1 MTPLVEQIFDELRS
15 AWRFRWT
22 ALTVAFMIAIC
33 GWAAVMSLPD
43 QYEAYARIFVDTR
56 TALKPVLQGLA
67 VDQDVAPE
75 VNFVR
80 QSLLAGP
87 QLEEIA
93 TESGVLTPDITSD
106 KQRARILHDL
116 SASIVLTMKSASD
129 RDEER
134 NTAGQIYSV
143 SYKDGSRAR
152 ALKVVQVFMQT
163 FAERTLGGKLE
174 GAATAQKFLGAQLKD
189 YEGRLREAESRL
201 ADFKKHNVGLMPSDG
216 VSYFGQLQAEIDAV
230 NKTKTSLD
238 TALARRAELQR
249 QIHGDSA
256 VMAVANAPAPS
267 ATNAGA
273 SGGDTLARI
282 SEAQARLDELL
293 LKFTDKH
300 PDVIAARQTLAELKA
315 RRAAEIEGL
324 RRGDPNAAAA
334 TRASSN
340 PVYQSLQL
348 GLNQADVEIAALHS
362 EMAQHEAKVAE
373 LRQRL
378 NTAPQ
383 VEAEYAQLN
392 RDYDVNKAQYAA
404 LLANYEKAQLGEQA
418 DKAGSVRF
426 ELVQPPTAGFQPVSL
441 KRSLLIAGV
450 LAVSLVLGAAL
461 AYGLHLLR
469 PVVMSAAG
477 LEAIAQAPVLGTVG
491 PAFPQRSEQTLKRDS
506 WRFSTAAACLFV
518 LFVAVLVAN
527 WAGIRFTSQFF
538 KSVVGA

>member
-1 MTPLVEQIFDELRS
+1 MPPIMEQIFDELRS
-15 AWRFRWT
+15 TWRFRWT
-22 ALTVAFMIAIC
+22 ALALAFVISIC
-33 GWAAVMSLPD
+33 GWVVVLALPD

-67 VDQDVAPE
+67 VDQDVGTE
-75 VNFVR
+75 VNYVR

-87 QLEEIA
+87 QLMEIA
-93 TESGVLTPDITSD
+93 TESGVLPPGHEND
-106 KQRARILHDL
+106 KQRARILGDL
-116 SASIVLTMKSASD
+116 SSAIVLTMKSASD

-143 SYKDGSRAR
+143 SYKDGNRAR
-152 ALKVVQVFMQT
+152 ALRVVQTVMNT
-163 FAERTLGGKLE
+163 FVEKTLGGKLE
-174 GAATAQKFLGAQLKD
+174 GAATAQKFLEAQMQD
-189 YEGRLREAESRL
+189 YERRLRTAENRL
-201 ADFKKHNVGLMPSDG
+201 ADFKRRNVGLMPSDG
-216 VSYFGQLQAEIDAV
+216 VSYFSQLQTAIDGV

-238 TALARRAELQR
+238 TALARRAELTR
-249 QIHGDSA
+249 QIHGDTA
-256 VMAVANAPAPS
+256 VLAVGNAPAPS
-267 ATNAGA
+267 ASGAAGT
-273 SGGDTLARI
+273 GGDTLSRI

-300 PDVIAARQTLAELKA
+300 PDVIAAKQTLEDLKQ

-324 RRGDPNAAAA
+324 RHGDPNAAAA

-362 EMAQHEAKVAE
+362 ELSQDEEKVAE

-392 RDYDVNKAQYAA
+392 RDYDVNKAEYAA

-426 ELVQPPTAGFQPVSL
+426 EIVQPPTASFQPVSL
-441 KRSLLIAGV
+441 KRSLLLGLV
-450 LAVSLVLGAAL
+450 LAASVVLGSAL
-461 AYGLHLLR
+461 AYGLHQLR
-469 PVVMSAAG
+469 PVVVSATG
-477 LEAIAQAPVLGTVG
+477 LAAIANAPVLGTVG
-491 PAFPQRSEQTLKRDS
+491 PAFPQRTQRQTRLAS
-506 WRFSTAAACLFV
+506 LRFSMAAACLLV
-518 LFVAVLVAN
+518 LFVGVMVAN
-527 WAGIRFTSQFF
+527 WAGIRLTAQFL